1 MVLAAVIAVEPAPGR
16 RAVNLANGVVRVQ
29 PFLDVE
35 QECVFQAFDP
45 SSGIFQ
51 AAIEIFFTR
60 KKMRLIAPDLDT
72 VGRSINQ
79 GSPSPS
85 PLQSESSDWMR
96 AAAPFGR
103 ADYSV

>member
-1 MVLAAVIAVEPAPGR
+1 
-16 RAVNLANGVVRVQ
+16 
-29 PFLDVE
+29 
-35 QECVFQAFDP
+35 
-45 SSGIFQ
+45 
-51 AAIEIFFTR
+51 
-60 KKMRLIAPDLDT
+60 MRLIAPDLDT

-103 ADYSV
+103 ADYSVWPERCKINLWPGLANAGGPREMAKRGRSAHLAGRGTESI